1 MSDDAQ
7 VLGRVARYY
16 TGRLSEF
23 GPVARGVDWNSPES
37 QQLRFEQLCRV
48 LPGKGH
54 FSVGDVGC
62 GYGALLD
69 FLKSHYRDFHY
80 VGTDVSE
87 AMVAAARQRHGE
99 DPVATFSVG
108 SEPTMPLE
116 YCVASGILNVR
127 MDTSPDAWQ
136 AYVERT
142 LALLDRSSTA
152 GFAFNCLTRYADPER
167 MRDDL
172 YYADPGEMFDL
183 CKRCYSRN
191 VALLHDYALY
201 EFTILVRKDVKGP

>member
-16 TGRLSEF
+16 TGRLQEF
-23 GPVARGVDWNSPES
+23 GPVAKGVDWNSSES
-37 QQLRFEQLCRV
+37 QQLRFEQLCRI
-48 LPGKGH
+48 LPGERR
-54 FSVGDVGC
+54 FAVGDIGC

-69 FLKSHYRDFHY
+69 FLKPRYRDFRY
-80 VGTDVSE
+80 SGTDVSE
-87 AMVAAARQRHGE
+87 AMVAAARQRHG
-99 DPVATFSVG
+99 DDSVATFSVG
-108 SEPTMPLE
+108 SEPPTPLE

-127 MDTSPDAWQ
+127 LDTSPEAWQ

-152 GFAFNCLTRYADPER
+152 GFAFNCLTRYSDPER

-172 YYADPGEMFDL
+172 YYADPGELFDL
-183 CKRCYSRN
+183 CKRRYSRN

>member
-37 QQLRFEQLCRV
+37 QQLRFEQLCRI
-48 LPGKGH
+48 LPGERR
-54 FSVGDVGC
+54 FSVGDIGC

-69 FLKSHYRDFHY
+69 FLKSRYRDFRY
-80 VGTDVSE
+80 TGTDVSE

-108 SEPTMPLE
+108 SEPAAPLE

-127 MDTSPDAWQ
+127 LDTSPEAWQ
-136 AYVERT
+136 GYVERT
-142 LALLDRSSTA
+142 LALMDRSSTT

-172 YYADPGEMFDL
+172 YYADPGAMFDL

-201 EFTILVRKDVKGP
+201 EFTILVRKDVKGT